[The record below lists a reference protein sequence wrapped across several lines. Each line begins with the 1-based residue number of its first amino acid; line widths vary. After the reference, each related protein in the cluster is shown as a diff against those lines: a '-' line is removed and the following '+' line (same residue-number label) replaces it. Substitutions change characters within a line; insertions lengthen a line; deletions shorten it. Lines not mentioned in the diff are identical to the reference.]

1 MKKTG
6 KLAAAIGAGIL
17 LACAAAAFADES
29 APKSVLDDGREV
41 YAENCA
47 YCHGDKAKG
56 DGPMA
61 SILTVKP
68 ADLTQIAKKNNGNF
82 DFWKAFGT
90 IDGRTMLRAH
100 GSAEMPIWGSK
111 FKSTWAQGWG
121 LAGMRARMI
130 QVTMYI
136 QSIQE
141 K

>member
-1 MKKTG
+1 MKSSG
-6 KLAAAIGAGIL
+6 KVAAMFCAAVL
-17 LACAAAAFADES
+17 LACAAAFAEEA
-29 APKSVLDDGREV
+29 APKSVLDDGKDV
-41 YAENCA
+41 YTENCA

-61 SILTVKP
+61 LILTLKP
-68 ADLTQIAKKNNGNF
+68 TDLTQLAKKNNGNF
-82 DFWKAFGT
+82 DFWKEFGT
-90 IDGRTMLRAH
+90 IDGRNMLRAH
-100 GSAEMPIWGSK
+100 GASQMPIWGAK
-111 FKSTWAQGWG
+111 LKSEWG